1 MGQLQDLL
9 ELGQYAA
16 VIAALESTAHTPGE
30 LRLLGLAYLRSGQT
44 GSAELPL
51 LQAHLQGDL
60 EAGVEYGNFLRFIG
74 RFEEACTHFAEV
86 HPAAPGELGLR
97 CLRWWGVAE
106 LQLGEAETGLA
117 RLERS
122 WHGYLA
128 LGNPEL
134 TARVTNSLAQM
145 QLRLG
150 HHARARHLF
159 QEALR
164 QLPEYPVPQ
173 PRLTALHGLL
183 ELQIQ
188 LGDFA
193 GAEESLKLVGRAL
206 RYTDSVRERSMALTA
221 RSELQRLTGKV
232 DGYTENLEEIARC
245 AASLE
250 DFELSVWV
258 TAKLAEHYSGLGR
271 FSEAMRIL
279 AGFGAPQDEWPPELW
294 AAYGMLLRRRHQ
306 PLPAEEAL
314 QRAAAT
320 FRSQGRT
327 PELIRVLMHAGA
339 AALRADH
346 KELAVDL
353 LKEALFEM
361 LRLKLH
367 AAFQPDFDELQELI
381 HYALLEPETAP
392 LLEPVLDNLAHLAG
406 SPRLPEDSY
415 MRLQVTT
422 LGRASVFKDSAEVP
436 LSLKGSALLLAY
448 LYLSPGKTRAE
459 IQLALYPDKDPNT
472 GGGYIRSAIAELR
485 EQMGREVVT
494 FSGPKNAPTYRL
506 GNMVHCELDLVAFR
520 EAAARGE
527 SARMMALYRGEF
539 LPGILDSE
547 WVREVRDE
555 TLLTLTLELR
565 VQITRFEAVGDWR
578 RVILLANQYL
588 KFDAHDPEVLELR
601 VRAAR
606 AIGNPHE
613 VARYSAQLRRNYN

>member
-9 ELGQYAA
+9 ELGQYTA
-16 VIAALESTAHTPGE
+16 VIAALNSKAHTPEE
-30 LRLLGLAYLRSGQT
+30 LRLLGLAYLRNDQAT
-44 GSAELPL
+44 KAELPL
-51 LQAHLQGDL
+51 LQAHLQGDS
-60 EAGVEYGNFLRFIG
+60 EASVEYGNFLRFIG
-74 RFEEACTHFAEV
+74 RFEEACAHFAEV

-106 LQLGEAETGLA
+106 LQMGESETGLM

-122 WHGYLA
+122 WYGYLA

-150 HHARARHLF
+150 HHARAQQLF

-183 ELQIQ
+183 DLQIQ
-188 LGDFA
+188 LGDYA
-193 GAEESLKLVGRAL
+193 GAEESLRLVGRAL
-206 RYTDSVRERSMALTA
+206 RYTDSVRDRSMALTA
-221 RSELQRLTGKV
+221 RCELQRLTGKL
-232 DGYTENLEEIARC
+232 DGYTENLEEIAHC

-258 TAKLAEHYSGLGR
+258 TAKLAEHYSVLGR

-279 AGFGAPQDEWPPELW
+279 VGFGTPQNEWPPELW
-294 AAYGMLLRRRHQ
+294 TAYGMLLRRRQQ

-320 FRSQGRT
+320 FRLQGRT
-327 PELIRVLMHAGA
+327 PELIRGLMHAAA
-339 AALRADH
+339 AALSAKH
-346 KELAVDL
+346 PESAVEF

-381 HYALLEPETAP
+381 HYALLEPDTAP

-415 MRLQVTT
+415 MRLQVST
-422 LGRASVFKDSAEVP
+422 LGRSSVFKDGAEVP
-436 LSLKGSALLLAY
+436 LSLKGSTLLLAY
-448 LYLSPGKTRAE
+448 LYLYPGRTRAE
-459 IQLALYPDKDPNT
+459 IQFALYPDKDSNT
-472 GGGYIRSAIAELR
+472 GGGYIRSAVAELR
-485 EQMGREVVT
+485 EKMGREVVV
-494 FSGPKNAPTYRL
+494 FAGPKNAPTYRL

-527 SARMMALYRGEF
+527 SARMMALYRGDF

-547 WVREVRDE
+547 WVKEVRED
-555 TLLTLTLELR
+555 TLTTLTLELR
-565 VQITRFEAVGDWR
+565 IQITRFEEVGEWR

-588 KFDAHDPEVLELR
+588 KFDAYDMEVLKLR
-601 VRAAR
+601 VRAAQ

-613 VARYSAQLRRNYN
+613 VARYTAQLKRTYN